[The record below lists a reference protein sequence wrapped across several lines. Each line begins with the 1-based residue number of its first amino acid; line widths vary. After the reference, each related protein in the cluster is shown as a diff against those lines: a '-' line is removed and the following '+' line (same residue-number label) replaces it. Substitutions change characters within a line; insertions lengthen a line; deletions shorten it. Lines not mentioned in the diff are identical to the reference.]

1 MDGKTQK
8 QETVNAR
15 QSGGRGIRRLA
26 AAAVIPLVLLIAAC
40 GSPANN
46 TNGTTGGGA
55 KQTSTT
61 CKAPDF
67 TGPYATEFKDAY
79 DQSKTELAKRILED
93 CRITDAELNE
103 ILDAQNQ
110 CLAPYGLVAT
120 KGQLARLRESALS
133 DEEMNQKN
141 SECAEKTD
149 LWNVESMYDT
159 TQDNPDNLD
168 AEALHKASYECLK
181 THDLLP
187 KPLTEQEYLDME
199 VSNAQGLSE
208 EQIAEKT
215 RKWNEFYNIYMEYND
230 DGSRNPNY
238 DAAKATQFW
247 QCQTDPVNQ

>member
-1 MDGKTQK
+1 M
-8 QETVNAR
+8 
-15 QSGGRGIRRLA
+15 
-26 AAAVIPLVLLIAAC
+26 
-40 GSPANN
+40 
-46 TNGTTGGGA
+46 
-55 KQTSTT
+55 T

-67 TGPYATEFKDAY
+67 TGPYASEFKGAY

-93 CRITDAELNE
+93 CQITDAELNE

-149 LWNVESMYDT
+149 LWNVESMYDAM
-159 TQDNPDNLD
+159 QDNPDNLD

-199 VSNAQGLSE
+199 VSSSQGLSE
-208 EQIAEKT
+208 EQIAERI
-215 RKWNEFYNIYMEYND
+215 RKWNEFYNVYMEYND
-230 DGSRNPNY
+230 DGIRNPNY

-247 QCQTDPVNQ
+247 QCQTDPMNQ